1 MIAVRWHPLCRKM
14 GLQKF
19 QQTPT
24 GGARE
29 RADHP
34 IRNRETTWLRRID
47 QPMLTDA
54 ALMHPA
60 IKQNSILV
68 M

>member
-1 MIAVRWHPLCRKM
+1 M